1 MKKFGLVLVVALVF
15 FSGTAGGKGYAAS
28 NINYIALGDSL
39 AAGQTPNSEIDFGYS
54 DLISQELWRNGRL
67 AFFSKDLAFPGFT
80 TEDVLERV
88 RSEEA
93 REVIQ
98 QANLIT
104 VSAGANDLLRL
115 VQSDPAAGSLMFQ
128 QRQVDFSLN
137 KARANM
143 EKILAEIQAEA
154 PEAEIYVMGYYFAYP
169 HARESQKQGTAKQLD
184 RLNDILKLTAENAG
198 VKFISVDA
206 SFGQDAV
213 AKLPNPEDVHPN
225 IEGYQAMA
233 NAFLNTYDGT
243 MYVDKFELPEPAP
256 ISFEEIL
263 ASQEEETGTIDGSVQ
278 RPSEGMGSENLSL
291 KEARPLI

>member
-1 MKKFGLVLVVALVF
+1 MKKFGLALLAALVF
-15 FSGTAGGKGYAAS
+15 YSGTAGGKADAAA

-88 RSEEA
+88 KSDEA

-115 VQSDPAAGSLMFQ
+115 VQSNPETGSLIFQ

-143 EKILAEIQAEA
+143 EKILAELQAEA
-154 PEAEIYVMGYYFAYP
+154 PRADIYVMGYYFAYP
-169 HARESQKQGTAKQLD
+169 HARESQKPGTAKQLD
-184 RLNDILKLTAENAG
+184 RLNDILRLTAENAG

-213 AKLPNPEDVHPN
+213 GKLPNPADVHPN
-225 IEGYQAMA
+225 LVGYQAMA
-233 NAFLNTYDGT
+233 NAFLTKYDGT
-243 MYVDKFELPEPAP
+243 MNVDKFELPEAAP

-263 ASQEEETGTIDGSVQ
+263 ASQEEEANAIDGSVQ
-278 RPSEGMGSENLSL
+278 RPSEGMDSSNWSL